1 MANELG
7 IDLSKFEEQLGSM
20 TEEQLRAQ
28 LLAIKT
34 KQAVNM
40 KKYYN
45 PENAKRARLKKQAEI
60 ALMVETAKKLGIYD
74 SIKAEAKEKAE
85 AIVAEDEAIQE
96 TTE

>member
-1 MANELG
+1 MATEG
-7 IDLSKFEEQLGSM
+7 IDLGKFEEQLNNM

-45 PENAKRARLKKQAEI
+45 PENARRARLKRQAEI
-60 ALMVETAKKLGIYD
+60 ALMVEAAKKLGIYD
-74 SIKAEAKEKAE
+74 GIKAEAKEKAE
-85 AIVAEDEAIQE
+85 AIVAEEEAIQDAAE
-96 TTE
+96 